1 MIDKFDGWKT
11 LLKDLT
17 PAQLEDLKR
26 DFEVEVRTV
35 QREMVPVGEV
45 GTAKDPI
52 VRKMAAEYLRL
63 CRRPDYRRKWMRSL
77 GDEPRSYDDI
87 GEEMRVSRER
97 IRQLYADVAPHDY
110 DEEKQ
115 ERRTGIGP
123 VRQVG

>member
-1 MIDKFDGWKT
+1 MIDRFDGWKE

-17 PAQLEDLKR
+17 PAQIEDLKR

-35 QREMVPVGEV
+35 QREMVPSAEV

-63 CRRPDYRRKWMRSL
+63 CRKPDYRRKWFRSL
-77 GDEPRSYDDI
+77 GDEPRSYDSI

-97 IRQLYADVAPHDY
+97 VRQLYADVAQHDY
-110 DEEKQ
+110 DMEKQ
-115 ERRTGIGP
+115 ERRMGIGP